1 MRRTDLMDVSP
12 EMHRRIIEILQAKAP
27 YWRIQ
32 KAFALSQELR
42 EFVKAARRAT
52 GR

>member
-12 EMHRRIIEILQAKAP
+12 EMHRLIVEILRAKT
-27 YWRIQ
+27 WQWKFQ
-32 KAFALSQELR
+32 KTLAMTQELR

>member
-12 EMHRRIIEILQAKAP
+12 EMHRRIVEILRAKT
-27 YWRIQ
+27 WQWKFQ
-32 KAFALSQELR
+32 KTLAMTQELR